1 MYSDK
6 LSFILLLINY
16 FCISIFML
24 SIIIVNYRSWN
35 RLDACLK
42 SIAAQGMENIEVIVV
57 DNHSDDGEAQHFV
70 SIHPQVRF
78 ILQDTN
84 AGFAQAC
91 NRGVKDAIGNWLL
104 FLNPDTVLK
113 ANTLAPLLEKVANE
127 PSWKLIGI
135 RQLNDHGKD
144 THPHGL
150 FLKWWNVW
158 APVRSLERMFK
169 GEKFRKQFLST
180 TPIAYPDWISGA
192 FVLIRK
198 NDLIELGGWD
208 ERFWMYYEDMDLS
221 KRAAAKGWKRVLYN
235 ELICTHSHG
244 GSSRINPE
252 TKAITKT
259 EVIISAIRYLK
270 KYNSPA
276 KFGLAMDMFFLPRI
290 IETLISYP
298 FSPLRRAM
306 VKRFLQSNID
316 QPNHAR

>member
-1 MYSDK
+1 
-6 LSFILLLINY
+6 
-16 FCISIFML
+16 ML
-24 SIIIVNYRSWN
+24 SIIIVNYRSWK
-35 RLDACLK
+35 RLSACLK
-42 SIAAQGMENIEVIVV
+42 SIAQQAYDDVEMIVV
-57 DNHSDDGEAQHFV
+57 DNFSNDGEGESFAMQF
-70 SIHPQVRF
+70 PQVKF
-78 ILQDTN
+78 IMQN
-84 AGFAQAC
+84 INGGFAQAC
-91 NRGVKDAIGNWLL
+91 NKGAEHASGEWFL
-104 FLNPDTVLK
+104 FLNPDTVLDK
-113 ANTLAPLLEKVANE
+113 PVLMPLLEKVDQE
-127 PSWKLIGI
+127 PDWKLVGI
-135 RQLNDHGKD
+135 RQFNDEGKD
-144 THPHGL
+144 THPHGI

-169 GEKFRKQFLST
+169 GEKFSKQFLST

-198 NDLIELGGWD
+198 NDLLELGGWD

-298 FSPLRRAM
+298 FSPLTRAM